1 MRTVP
6 QSSKSPIRF
15 EGTRAEEYK
24 RMRNKWIRL
33 SIVSTGL
40 PFLFSIIISFFND
53 ALSFW
58 DLIVNGEIILSLFS
72 LNLPIV
78 FDLFEMKNSNE
89 EYMSV
94 AFWISTVITLL
105 QLVVYCSIRMSV
117 SESKEL
123 KTIIASLLMIIAS
136 WISCRSAIRAMFQY
150 SISDTGSED
159 TNASSDNNLLENGG
173 ENSNV

>member
-1 MRTVP
+1 MP
-6 QSSKSPIRF
+6 QRSRSPIRF

-33 SIVSTGL
+33 SIVGTGL

-53 ALSFW
+53 VLSFW
-58 DLIVNGEIILSLFS
+58 DLIANGEIVLSLFS

-78 FDLFEMKNSNE
+78 FDLFEMKNSDE

-94 AFWISTVITLL
+94 AFWISTVITLF

-117 SESKEL
+117 SESKEI
-123 KTIIASLLMIIAS
+123 KTIIASLLMIFAS

-150 SISDTGSED
+150 SISDTVSED
-159 TNASSDNNLLENGG
+159 TSGLSNNNNLLENGG
-173 ENSNV
+173 ENNDV